1 MAIIQVTPESL
12 RAEANSL
19 NTLKESHKTEMNKL
33 KNLVYALNQQWKG
46 AAQDAFLTKFQEL
59 QPEFD
64 NFVKILEA
72 HISHMKT
79 EADAMEDRDNTL
91 AQTMKNFSY

>member
-12 RAEANSL
+12 RAEANRL
-19 NTLKESHKTEMNKL
+19 NTLKENHKTEMNNL
-33 KNLVYALNQQWKG
+33 KRLVYALNEQWKG
-46 AAQDAFLTKFQEL
+46 AAQDAFLSKYQEL

-64 NFVKILEA
+64 KFVRLLED

-79 EADAMEDRDNTL
+79 EAEQMEQQDNAL
-91 AQTMKNFSY
+91 ANTMKSFSY